1 MQHGKWCLRYSLVVL
16 MINGRMKEDD
26 VVKIQPSF
34 FIICILLCKASGSG
48 KHCAATAT
56 GRCDGVRCGSRVL
69 SPKLGELVR
78 WSDEWALSVQGSH
91 SSSLSVL
98 VFLSSPHSLPRSL
111 VYTVYE
117 TVAAMGNDTR
127 ECECDH
133 ALYTGCFS
141 V

>member
-1 MQHGKWCLRYSLVVL
+1 

-26 VVKIQPSF
+26 VVKNTTVFLLLFVF
-34 FIICILLCKASGSG
+34 FPVQSSGSG

-56 GRCDGVRCGSRVL
+56 DRRDGVMWGGRVL

-117 TVAAMGNDTR
+117 TVAAVGNDKR